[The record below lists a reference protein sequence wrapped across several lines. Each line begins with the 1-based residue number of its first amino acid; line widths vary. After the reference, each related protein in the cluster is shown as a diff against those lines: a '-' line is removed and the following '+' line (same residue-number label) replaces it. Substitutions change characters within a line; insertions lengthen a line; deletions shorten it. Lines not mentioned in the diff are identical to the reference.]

1 MANAT
6 CRRHSFAQITLL
18 LPLLPGYEREG
29 KSYLTLAVGCT
40 GGRHRSPY
48 VVEQLAR
55 RFAAR
60 EHVLA
65 RHRGI
70 ARP

>member
-1 MANAT
+1 MIDDIAAFIDKWLPSYVSDG
-6 CRRHSFAQITLL
+6 RHYVTVAI
-18 LPLLPGYEREG
+18 
-29 KSYLTLAVGCT
+29 GCT

-48 VVEQLAR
+48 VVEQFGAA
-55 RFAAR
+55 FAAR